1 MKLLFPKNKKPA
13 LPGISSAANYVTHVA
28 AGLKLPTKAIICPIS
43 SLTKYVTSHSK
54 WKKYTCEMDIYVL
67 ENQPVCYVTNFGYGA
82 PAMAMKLE
90 VLIALGVKEFVF
102 IGLAGSLQEEVQPA
116 DIVVCDGA
124 LCDDGTSPCYVTA
137 ELAQPNKTLL
147 TKLTKVLRAQ
157 KQSFHIGRNWTTD
170 AIFRETKA
178 EIKHY
183 QQRDVLTV
191 EMETAAFYA
200 VCQKR
205 KVKGLAAF
213 GISDKLYEYKW
224 ETHFGERNI
233 YRALEVIFE
242 AAHQTLQTL

>member
-13 LPGISSAANYVTHVA
+13 LQGISSAQNYVGHVA
-28 AGLKLPTKAIICPIS
+28 HGLKLPARAIICPIS
-43 SLTKYVTSHSK
+43 SLTKYVTSHNK

-67 ENQPVCYVTNFGYGA
+67 EGKNCCYVTNFGYGA

-102 IGLAGSLQEEVQPA
+102 IGLAGSLQEEVEPA
-116 DIVVCDGA
+116 DIVVCSEA
-124 LCDDGTSPCYVTA
+124 LCDDGTSPCYVST
-137 ELAQPNKTLL
+137 ETVKPNRVLFTKFTQTL
-147 TKLTKVLRAQ
+147 KAN
-157 KQSFHIGRNWTTD
+157 KQNFHIGRNWTTD

-183 QQRDVLTV
+183 QKANVLTV

-205 KVKGLAAF
+205 KVRGVAAF
-213 GISDKLYEYKW
+213 SISDKLCNYQW
-224 ETHFGERNI
+224 ETHFGERPI
-233 YRALEVIFE
+233 YRTLEIIFE
-242 AAHQTLQTL
+242 TALKTL

>member
-1 MKLLFPKNKKPA
+1 MKILFPKNKKPA
-13 LPGISSAANYVTHVA
+13 LPGISNAANYAKHVA
-28 AGLKLPTKAIICPIS
+28 AGLTLPKKAIICPIS

-67 ENQPVCYVTNFGYGA
+67 ENTGVCYVTNFGYGA

-102 IGLAGSLQEEVQPA
+102 IGLAGSLQEELQPG
-116 DIVVCDGA
+116 DLCLCSEA
-124 LCDDGTSPCYVTA
+124 LCDDGTSPCYVTT
-137 ELAQPNKTLL
+137 ETVKPNKTLL
-147 TKLTKVLRAQ
+147 TQLAGALKAN
-157 KQSFHIGRNWTTD
+157 KQNFHLGRNWTTD

-183 QQRDVLTV
+183 QTKDVLTV

-205 KVKGLAAF
+205 KVRGVACY

-224 ETHFGERNI
+224 ETHFGERSVH
-233 YRALEVIFE
+233 RTLEVLFD
-242 AAHQTLQTL
+242 AAKTALK

>member
-13 LPGISSAANYVTHVA
+13 LAGISSAQNYAGHVA
-28 AGLKLPTKAIICPIS
+28 RGLKLPATAIICPIS
-43 SLTKYVTSHSK
+43 SLTKYVTSHNK

-67 ENQPVCYVTNFGYGA
+67 EGKNLCYVTNFGYGA

-90 VLIALGVKEFVF
+90 VLIALGVKKFVF

-116 DIVVCDGA
+116 DIVVCDEA
-124 LCDDGTSPCYVTA
+124 LCDDGTSPCYVTTETA
-137 ELAQPNKTLL
+137 KPNKTLL
-147 TKLTKVLRAQ
+147 TKLMRTLKVD
-157 KQSFHIGRNWTTD
+157 KQNFHIGRNWTTD

-183 QQRDVLTV
+183 QKHNVLTV

-205 KVKGLAAF
+205 KVRGVAAY
-213 GISDKLYEYKW
+213 GVSDKLYEYKW
-224 ETHFGERNI
+224 ETHFGEKPI
-233 YRALEVIFE
+233 YRALEVIFD
-242 AAHQTLQTL
+242 AAQKALK

>member
-1 MKLLFPKNKKPA
+1 MKILFPKNKKPA
-13 LPGISSAANYVTHVA
+13 LKGISSAANYIKHVA
-28 AGLKLPTKAIICPIS
+28 AGLKLPSKAVICPIS

-67 ENQPVCYVTNFGYGA
+67 EGQNLCYVTNFGYGA

-116 DIVVCDGA
+116 DIVVCDEA
-124 LCDDGTSPCYVTA
+124 LCDDGTSPCYVTTETA
-137 ELAQPNKTLL
+137 KPNKTLL
-147 TKLTKVLRAQ
+147 ANLQ
-157 KQSFHIGRNWTTD
+157 KALKAGKQNFHLGRNWSTD
-170 AIFRETKA
+170 AIFRETKE

-183 QQRDVLTV
+183 QKHNVLTV

-205 KVKGLAAF
+205 KVRGVAAY

-224 ETHFGERNI
+224 ETHFGERPI

-242 AAHQTLQTL
+242 AAKQVLK

>member
-1 MKLLFPKNKKPA
+1 MKILFPKNKKPA

-28 AGLKLPTKAIICPIS
+28 AGLKLPKKAIICPIS
-43 SLTKYVTSHSK
+43 SLTKYVTAHSK

-67 ENQPVCYVTNFGYGA
+67 ENTDICYVTNFGYGA

-102 IGLAGSLQEEVQPA
+102 IGLAGSLQEEVQPG
-116 DIVVCDGA
+116 DMCLCSEA
-124 LCDDGTSPCYVTA
+124 LCDDGTSPCYVASQTA
-137 ELAQPNKTLL
+137 KPNKILL
-147 TKLTKVLRAQ
+147 EKLSKALKTG
-157 KQSFHIGRNWTTD
+157 KQYFHIGRNWTTD

-178 EIKHY
+178 EIQHY
-183 QQRDVLTV
+183 QKHDVLSV

-205 KVKGLAAF
+205 KVRGVAAF

-224 ETHFGERNI
+224 ETHFGERPI
-233 YRALEVIFE
+233 HRTLEILFD
-242 AAHQTLQTL
+242 AAKKVLK

>member
-13 LPGISSAANYVTHVA
+13 LKGISSAQNYVDHIA
-28 AGLKLPTKAIICPIS
+28 RGLTLPAKAIICPIS

-67 ENQPVCYVTNFGYGA
+67 EGKNCCYITNFGCGA

-102 IGLAGSLQEEVQPA
+102 IGLAGSLQEEVEPA
-116 DIVVCDGA
+116 DIVLCNEA
-124 LCDDGTSPCYVTA
+124 LCDDGTSPCYVATETA
-137 ELAQPNKTLL
+137 KPHQALFAKLASTL
-147 TKLTKVLRAQ
+147 KAHHQ
-157 KQSFHIGRNWTTD
+157 NFHIGRNWTTD
-170 AIFRETKA
+170 AIFRETKE

-183 QQRDVLTV
+183 QQKDVLTV

-205 KVKGLAAF
+205 KVRGVTAY
-213 GISDKLYEYKW
+213 GISDKLYNYQW
-224 ETHFGERNI
+224 ETHFGKKPI
-233 YRALEVIFE
+233 YRTLEIIFDS
-242 AAHQTLQTL
+242 ALQTLTK

>member
-28 AGLKLPTKAIICPIS
+28 AGLKLPHKAIICPIS
-43 SLTKYVTSHSK
+43 ALTKYVTSHSK

-67 ENQPVCYVTNFGYGA
+67 ENTDICYVTNFGYGA

-102 IGLAGSLQEEVQPA
+102 IGLAGSLQEEVQPG
-116 DIVVCDGA
+116 DICLCDEA
-124 LCDDGTSPCYVTA
+124 LCDDGTSPCYVATETA
-137 ELAQPNKTLL
+137 KPSKALLGKLIKELKAD
-147 TKLTKVLRAQ
+147 
-157 KQSFHIGRNWTTD
+157 KQNFHIGRNWTTD

-183 QQRDVLTV
+183 QKHNVLTV

-205 KVKGLAAF
+205 KVRAVAAY

-224 ETHFGERNI
+224 ETYFGQRNI
-233 YRALEVIFE
+233 YRAMEVIFE
-242 AAHQTLQTL
+242 AAKKVLK

>member
-1 MKLLFPKNKKPA
+1 MKILFPKNKKPA
-13 LPGISSAANYVTHVA
+13 LKGISNATNYATHVA
-28 AGLKLPTKAIICPIS
+28 AGLKLPKKAIICSIS

-67 ENQPVCYVTNFGYGA
+67 ENTDICYVTNFGYGA

-102 IGLAGSLQEEVQPA
+102 IGLAGSLQEEVQPG
-116 DIVVCDGA
+116 DLCLCSEA
-124 LCDDGTSPCYVTA
+124 LCDDGTSPCYVTTQTA
-137 ELAQPNKTLL
+137 KPNKTLF
-147 TKLTKVLRAQ
+147 TKLAQ
-157 KQSFHIGRNWTTD
+157 TLKAHKQNFHIGRNWTTD

-183 QQRDVLTV
+183 QKHDVLTV

-205 KVKGLAAF
+205 KVKGVAAF
-213 GISDKLYEYKW
+213 GISDKLYNYKW
-224 ETHFGERNI
+224 ETCFGQRMI
-233 YRALEVIFE
+233 YRAMELVFE
-242 AAHQTLQTL
+242 AARKALK